1 MSVSGAFT
9 SVGSDPDV
17 PFCFRSLDVSEEGL
31 GVVYMSGWV
40 QVAWTRQPPMRRLH
54 FQSPFDKGQTEV
66 RHPHS

>member
-17 PFCFRSLDVSEEGL
+17 PFCFRSLDMSEESF
-31 GVVYMSGWV
+31 GVVYMSGWM
-40 QVAWTRQPPMRRLH
+40 QVAGTRQPPMSSLH
-54 FQSPFDKGQTEV
+54 FQAPFGKGQTEV